1 MAAFWVVC
9 IKDIQPNSGML
20 SSLVISKIRTIVPKR
35 LGSGVPHWPTNV
47 NPVITFFGCY
57 ARLCHNILL
66 LEQIPPPISK
76 LSNET
81 PETLK
86 DANLM
91 LPSARPRNTYV
102 AGMPLLQCEG
112 TAVSLAAVATACDQV
127 QDEKGETMKARWAPN
142 EKNNTNWM
150 FCTWPDQW
158 AIEPLHD
165 QSHSCVS
172 KLVMYMGDK

>member
-1 MAAFWVVC
+1 MSQHIIIGA
-9 IKDIQPNSGML
+9 D
-20 SSLVISKIRTIVPKR
+20 T
-35 LGSGVPHWPTNV
+35 
-47 NPVITFFGCY
+47 
-57 ARLCHNILL
+57 
-66 LEQIPPPISK
+66 PPISK

-91 LPSARPRNTYV
+91 LPSVRPRNTYV